1 MACSKNIGE
10 LAYHNFVTG
19 DDYIKICYDKTK
31 ADQEGEKIRDK
42 HIYAKSLN
50 PLVCPFLALG
60 VWFAMEAKRLGSTT
74 SLFVSE
80 NVGVNAPGNKYI
92 AALSQL
98 LQNNIE
104 ASRRIYW
111 KRYAD
116 AHGVRKRFRV
126 VCNKWNDLSTFCC
139 ISY

>member
-19 DDYIKICYDKTK
+19 DDYIKIRYDKTK
-31 ADQEGEKIRDK
+31 ADQDGEKIRDK
-42 HIYAKSLN
+42 HIYANPLN

-60 VWFAMEAKRLGSTT
+60 IWFSLEAKRLGATT
-74 SLFVSE
+74 SLFSSE
-80 NVGVNAPGNKYI
+80 NVGVNAPGNKYT

-104 ASRRIYW
+104 AVGEYI
-111 KRYAD
+111 
-116 AHGVRKRFRV
+116 RKKT
-126 VCNKWNDLSTFCC
+126 CKCTWSA
-139 ISY
+139 